1 MLEKCKSSHLKIFHL
16 EDSTRE
22 LAQRYSCSSLVAA
35 ILQMSHSDATQDR
48 DRIRSWLNPKFE
60 KVIKGLSLGNAS
72 RLTADKWKNLDSFG
86 KVVVY
91 GDYDVDGISSTV
103 LAMEI
108 FEKKAEEV
116 QYFIP
121 RRDVQGYGLHEF
133 VVRRLVEMGCN
144 TLVIVDCGT
153 KDKDMLDC
161 LEKEGI
167 NIFVFDHH
175 SVRANEAYW
184 QNAVNPHIDG
194 DMETRML
201 CATAVLW
208 FWAWNENIL
217 PRHWLQHRIDL
228 VALATI
234 SDCMPL
240 NLLNRALVQQ
250 GMNNMRSQPRH
261 GLACLFDRLGLSRF
275 TISEEQLSMKV
286 IPCLNAP
293 GRVDCAD
300 LSVKVLRNEFNISEY
315 VDELINLNKKRQV
328 ISDSI
333 ACSIVGNIANESGF
347 SYVLYDADWPVG
359 VLSSVASRMCN
370 VRKKPIV
377 LAAPIRKQIRGT
389 LRVPEGVD
397 AVDILKSISHNL
409 LGWGGHPYAAGFS
422 VALEKWEEVQK
433 ELEGIL
439 SSVVVMEKS
448 IQAIELRPSEI
459 GINDWRLVGR
469 LGPFGNSNPHP
480 HFYHPATGNERNL
493 PLGKGKQHV
502 QIEVDGVRLLA
513 FNGYDVLDVY
523 NGKNKKNLGW
533 VYHPRIDCW
542 QGEERI
548 QFILDYIVEED

>member
-1 MLEKCKSSHLKIFHL
+1 MLEKCKSSHLKIFRL

-22 LAQRYSCSSLVAA
+22 LAQKYSCSSLVAA
-35 ILQMSHSDATQDR
+35 ILQMNHRDATKDTA
-48 DRIRSWLNPKFE
+48 RIRSWLNPKFE
-60 KVIKGLSLGNAS
+60 KVIEGLSLGNAS
-72 RLTADKWKNLDSFG
+72 RLAADKWRGLNSFG
-86 KVVVY
+86 KVFVY

-108 FEKKAEEV
+108 FEEKAKDV

-121 RRDVQGYGLHEF
+121 RRDVQGYGLHKY
-133 VVRRLVEMGCN
+133 VVSRLVEMGCN

-153 KDKDMLDC
+153 KDKEILDE
-161 LEKEGI
+161 LEEKGI
-167 NIFVFDHH
+167 NVFVFDHH
-175 SVRANEAYW
+175 SVRADEAYW
-184 QNAVNPHIDG
+184 ENAVNPHING
-194 DMETRML
+194 DIETRML

-217 PRHWLQHRIDL
+217 PKHWLQLRIDL

-250 GMNNMRSQPRH
+250 GMNHMRSQPRH
-261 GLACLFDRLGLSRF
+261 GLACLFDKLGLSRF

-293 GRVDCAD
+293 GRVECAD
-300 LSVKVLRNEFNISEY
+300 LSVKVLRDEFNISDY
-315 VDELINLNKKRQV
+315 VDELINLNKKRQL
-328 ISDSI
+328 ISDGI
-333 ACSIVGNIANESGF
+333 ACSIEGNIANEGGF
-347 SYVLYDADWPVG
+347 TYVLYDADWPVG

-389 LRVPEGVD
+389 LRVPEGID

-422 VALEKWEEVQK
+422 VSLDKWDEVQK
-433 ELEGIL
+433 QLEVIL
-439 SSVVVMEKS
+439 SSIVVNEKS
-448 IQAIELRPSEI
+448 VQAIELRPSEI
-459 GINDWRLVGR
+459 GINDWRSVGR
-469 LGPFGNSNPHP
+469 LGPFGNSNPYP
-480 HFYHPATGNERNL
+480 HFYHAATGNEKNL

-502 QIEVDGVRLLA
+502 QVEVDGVRLLA
-513 FNGYDVLDVY
+513 FNGYDVLDIY
-523 NGKNKKNLGW
+523 DGRNKKSLGW

-548 QFILDYIVEED
+548 QFILDYIVAED

>member
-1 MLEKCKSSHLKIFHL
+1 LKIFHFQ
-16 EDSTRE
+16 DSTRE
-22 LAQRYSCSSLVAA
+22 LAQKYSCSSLVAA
-35 ILQMSHSDATQDR
+35 ILQMNHSDATQDSA
-48 DRIRSWLNPKFE
+48 RIRSWLNPKFE
-60 KVIKGLSLGNAS
+60 KIIEGLSLGNAS
-72 RLTADKWKNLDSFG
+72 KLAAQKWRSLDSFG
-86 KVVVY
+86 NVFVY

-108 FEKKAEEV
+108 FEGKAKKV

-121 RRDVQGYGLHEF
+121 RRDVQGYGLHNF

-153 KDKDMLDC
+153 KDKEILDD
-161 LEKEGI
+161 LAKEGI
-167 NIFVFDHH
+167 NVFVFDHH
-175 SVRANEAYW
+175 SVGACEDYW
-184 QNAVNPHIDG
+184 ENTVNPHIDG
-194 DMETRML
+194 DIETRKL

-217 PRHWLQHRIDL
+217 PKHWLQLRTDL

-250 GMNNMRSQPRH
+250 GMNQMRSQPRQ
-261 GLACLFDRLGLSRF
+261 GLACLFDRLGLNRF

-300 LSVKVLRNEFNISEY
+300 LSVKVMKDEYNISEY
-315 VDELINLNKKRQV
+315 VDELISLNKKRQL
-328 ISDSI
+328 ISDGIAGSI
-333 ACSIVGNIANESGF
+333 AENIAGNNKF

-359 VLSSVASRMCN
+359 VLSSVASRLCN
-370 VRKKPIV
+370 ERKKPIV

-389 LRVPEGVD
+389 LRVPEGID
-397 AVDILKSISHNL
+397 AVEILKSISNDL

-422 VALEKWEEVQK
+422 VSLEKWEEVQK
-433 ELEGIL
+433 QLETIL
-439 SSVVVMEKS
+439 SNIKVEEKS

-459 GINDWRLVGR
+459 GINDWRLVCR
-469 LGPFGNSNPHP
+469 LGPFGNSNPYP
-480 HFYHPATGNERNL
+480 YFYHPATGNERNL

-502 QIEVDGVRLLA
+502 QVEVDGVRLLA
-513 FNGYDVLDVY
+513 FNGYEVLDIY
-523 NGKNKKNLGW
+523 DGRNKKSSGW
-533 VYHPRIDCW
+533 IYHPRIDCW

-548 QFILDYIVEED
+548 QFILDYIVAED

>member
-1 MLEKCKSSHLKIFHL
+1 MLEKCRSSHLKIFRL
-16 EDSTRE
+16 EESTHE
-22 LAQRYSCSSLVAA
+22 LAQKYSCSSLVAA
-35 ILQMSHSDATQDR
+35 VLQMNHSDATEDSV
-48 DRIRSWLNPKFE
+48 RIRSWLNPKFE
-60 KVIKGLSLGNAS
+60 KTIDGLSLGSAS
-72 RLTADKWKNLDSFG
+72 ELAADKWRRLSSFG
-86 KVVVY
+86 KVFVY

-108 FEKKAEEV
+108 FDRKAEKV

-121 RRDVQGYGLHEF
+121 RRDVQGYGLHDF

-153 KDKDMLDC
+153 KDKEILDS
-161 LEKEGI
+161 LETEGI
-167 NIFVFDHH
+167 NVFVFDHH
-175 SVRANEAYW
+175 SVGANEAYW
-184 QNAVNPHIDG
+184 ENTVNPHIDG
-194 DMETRML
+194 DYDTKML

-208 FWAWNENIL
+208 LWAWNENIL
-217 PRHWLQHRIDL
+217 PKHWLQHRVDL

-250 GMNNMRSQPRH
+250 GMNHMRSQPRQ
-261 GLACLFDRLGLSRF
+261 GLACLFDKLGLSRF

-300 LSVKVLRNEFNISEY
+300 LSVKVLKNENNISMY
-315 VDELINLNKKRQV
+315 VDELINLNKKRQL

-333 ACSIVGNIANESGF
+333 TCSIFGSIASEGEF

-389 LRVPEGVD
+389 LRVPEGID
-397 AVDILKSISHNL
+397 AVKILKSISHNL
-409 LGWGGHPYAAGFS
+409 LGWGGHTYAAGFS
-422 VALEKWEEVQK
+422 VSMEKWEEVQK
-433 ELEGIL
+433 QLEEIL
-439 SSVVVMEKS
+439 SNIEVKEKS

-469 LGPFGNSNPHP
+469 LGPFGNSNPYP
-480 HFYHPATGNERNL
+480 YFYYPATGNERNL
-493 PLGKGKQHV
+493 PLGKSRQHV

-523 NGKNKKNLGW
+523 DGRNKKSLGW
-533 VYHPRIDCW
+533 IYHPRIDCW

-548 QFILDYIVEED
+548 QFILDYIVAED